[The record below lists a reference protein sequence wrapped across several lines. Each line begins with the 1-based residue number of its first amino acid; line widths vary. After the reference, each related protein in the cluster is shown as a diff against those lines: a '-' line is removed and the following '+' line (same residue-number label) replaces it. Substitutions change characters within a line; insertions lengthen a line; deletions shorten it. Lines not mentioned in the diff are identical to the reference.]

1 MEEYID
7 LKILGRGAKGELTKK
22 VRSKFDQKLY
32 VLKELGQNKLTKNQ
46 KAVINILEKNEC
58 PYIVRHYFSEA
69 NETLF
74 KTDFIN
80 DIDLLD
86 YSNTYMELEKPIE
99 ENIIWKLL
107 LECCQSIKYLHEQKI
122 IHRNIS
128 LENFYMTDD
137 KDIKLG
143 NFKYATIIS
152 DNNEDDDDDNYPQGG
167 MLYKNAKA
175 LNKSIY
181 NKRSD
186 IYALGIVFHK
196 LCFCQ
201 FPYEPVNKGNDKEF
215 ELRPFPNNTK
225 KNSDYYSNDLNDL
238 INKMLNEKDDKLQID
253 DIYNQALNIY
263 QEKYFKNTCIESVLR
278 CLVSF
283 GGYYTLIHNMSEG
296 NKLLPWKDIPTLYN
310 FYKCFDYFLKEKIGE
325 KDSSQYIKYINYFR
339 ELIEKNFLLKIN
351 EEPKPIDVIDII
363 FKNYIKEIFMSK
375 DENYNEFLIY
385 LGDEHKKKDN
395 CYYHGILNFDNK
407 KFLFNYLRV
416 NIDKCEKDKNTN
428 EYNILQVIQNSL
440 KSNSNNSI
448 LKYQYD
454 SIPRYLII
462 VLERDEHSTDKIP
475 ISIPLEIDC
484 NEGHSKRKHILCAYL
499 NRNIEEGKIIYNSVY
514 YIMREN
520 NNPKWLLSERNFIK
534 ELKVNEIKN
543 TYGTPEILFYKLK
556 KK

>member
-339 ELIEKNFLLKIN
+339 ELIEKNFLLKID

-385 LGDEHKKKDN
+385 LGDEQSKKPKKVFNECINNINTDSEKKNISDKEEEENQMNIRSIDKIGIISKAGEDIPNQEKINQDN
-395 CYYHGILNFDNK
+395 YFDNDLSNGY
-407 KFLFNYLRV
+407 KFIGVCDGHGEDGQNVSDYLR
-416 NIDKCEKDKNTN
+416 NNLPRELDNELKKIINNDNKRLRIIESMLIKKREEKLGNEEKINDKKEGD
-428 EYNILQVIQNSL
+428 ILI
-440 KSNSNNSI
+440 K
-448 LKYQYD
+448 
-454 SIPRYLII
+454 
-462 VLERDEHSTDKIP
+462 
-475 ISIPLEIDC
+475 
-484 NEGHSKRKHILCAYL
+484 
-499 NRNIEEGKIIYNSVY
+499 NIENI
-514 YIMREN
+514 
-520 NNPKWLLSERNFIK
+520 
-534 ELKVNEIKN
+534 
-543 TYGTPEILFYKLK
+543 
-556 KK
+556 